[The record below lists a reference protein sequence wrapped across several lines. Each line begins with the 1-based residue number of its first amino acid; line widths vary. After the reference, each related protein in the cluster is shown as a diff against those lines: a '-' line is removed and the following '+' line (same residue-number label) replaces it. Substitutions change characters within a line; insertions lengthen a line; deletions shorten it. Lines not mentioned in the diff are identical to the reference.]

1 MQACIEEFM
10 LKHNSKNLNIEE
22 SPRIKALEKLEEAQL
37 SDNIKDAKR
46 LTKEAIKI
54 DSTCADAKLFLAYM
68 EEDLEVANK
77 QIDIILKDEK
87 AALEL
92 EGYFEKEDI
101 GHFYEI
107 FETRP
112 YIRGLFQQMTNL
124 IDQGRMKKAISV
136 AEEIIRLNE
145 SDNTGT
151 RYYRLG
157 LYAHFEDEGKAK
169 KLLKKFPEDS
179 LTFNVSM
186 LCLYYKLGND
196 KKAIEYLKKAHK
208 LNKHFI
214 EMYTSPL
221 IEEEVIKCFDQG
233 MYAGGQRSEVIQ
245 VLMSINFLL
254 KLVNDLPLWIL
265 KNKKLMK

>member
-1 MQACIEEFM
+1 MQACIEEFI

-37 SDNIKDAKR
+37 SYNIKDSKR

-54 DSTCADAKLFLAYM
+54 DSTCADAKLLLAYM

-87 AALEL
+87 ATLEL

-101 GHFYEI
+101 GHFYET

-112 YIRGLFQQMTNL
+112 YIRVLFQQMTNL

-151 RYYRLG
+151 RYYLLG

-169 KLLKKFPEDS
+169 KLLNKFPENS

-186 LCLYYKLGND
+186 LCLYYKLGNE
-196 KKAIEYLKKAHK
+196 KKAIEYLKKPHK
-208 LNKHFI
+208 SNKHFI

-221 IEEEVIKCFDQG
+221 IEEEVIKYFDQG

-265 KNKKLMK
+265 KN